1 MATVAGTMMILY
13 ATVLEPAVPGALG
26 HILAASVMSVPA
38 AIVMAHIMVP
48 SEHTTDGVSN
58 TPMVSYGSTMDA
70 ITQST
75 LDGLRLAAAVVAM
88 LVVFL
93 SLTALANS
101 LLGLGPEIG
110 GAPVTLERLLG
121 WLMAPLAWAIGVPWS
136 EASAAGALLG
146 CKIILNEFVAYLQ
159 LTGLGEEALSERST
173 IIMTYALCGFA
184 NPVPRHHDRR
194 SIGTAGA
201 PGGDRRSPK
210 TLISNLATLNDMMG
224 LVSASK
230 SQAKKRASWRYTSKP
245 YWAIFPSFTSYTP
258 LAAPNPRYG

>member
-1 MATVAGTMMILY
+1 MLPRLSRGELFIVLTCGMATVAGTMMILY

-121 WLMAPLAWAIGVPWS
+121 WLMAPLAWVIGVP
-136 EASAAGALLG
+136 LG
-146 CKIILNEFVAYLQ
+146 RGQRC
-159 LTGLGEEALSERST
+159 R
-173 IIMTYALCGFA
+173 
-184 NPVPRHHDRR
+184 
-194 SIGTAGA
+194 GT
-201 PGGDRRSPK
+201 PWQQDHPE
-210 TLISNLATLNDMMG
+210 
-224 LVSASK
+224 
-230 SQAKKRASWRYTSKP
+230 
-245 YWAIFPSFTSYTP
+245 
-258 LAAPNPRYG
+258 